1 MMPEYISVALQTLR
15 VNPLRTLLS
24 TLGVIIGVGSLVSI
38 LSLADGLEAFSRQEI
53 AATTDLQMITVAPVT
68 TDRAD
73 GVTLRRR
80 DYPVFTPADEAELQ
94 RLLGTTAQ
102 VALSSSYAGFWNVEG
117 DTAVMQAVIAAV
129 TPGVLVQRNAPLIA
143 GRVITDDDVASS
155 APVALLSVAATRALG
170 PEPAAAVGRAIRI
183 GDRSY
188 SVIGVLDPNGEE
200 SVARLAIPLVPP
212 ADLPG
217 AAEARP
223 PALAIRA
230 ARVEEAPAV
239 RAQTEAWLAQRW
251 DTAGRTFAVSSNVD
265 RVAQASRGMLIFKLV
280 MGTIAGISLVV
291 GGIGI
296 MNVLLASVT
305 ERTREIGIRRASG
318 ARRRDIRRQFLA
330 EAVAISAVGSGLGAV
345 LGMTVSVAALRVISN
360 LAEARVSAVFAW
372 ESIVFAIGAALFVGL
387 VFGMYPALRA
397 ARLSPIEALRHE

>member
-1 MMPEYISVALQTLR
+1 MPEYIAVALQTLR
-15 VNPLRTLLS
+15 ANPLRTLLS

-38 LSLADGLEAFSRQEI
+38 LSLADGLEAYSRQEI
-53 AATTDLQMITVAPVT
+53 AATTDLHMISVAPVT

-73 GVTLRRR
+73 GVLLRRR
-80 DYPVFTPADEAELQ
+80 DYPVFTPADEADLQ
-94 RLLGTTAQ
+94 RTLGAAAQ
-102 VALSSSYAGFWNVEG
+102 VALSTSYAGFWNAEG

-129 TPGVLVQRNAPLIA
+129 TPGTFAQRHIPLVA
-143 GRVITDDDVASS
+143 GRLITDDDVASA
-155 APVALLSVAATRALG
+155 APVALVSVTAARALG

-183 GDRSY
+183 GDRPY
-188 SVIGVLDPNGEE
+188 SVIGVLDPDGEE

-212 ADLPG
+212 GRLPG
-217 AAEARP
+217 ATDARP

-230 ARVEEAPAV
+230 GRVEEAPAV
-239 RAQTEAWLAQRW
+239 RARTEAWLAERW
-251 DTAGRTFAVSSNVD
+251 DTPGRTFTVASNVD
-265 RVAQASRGMLIFKLV
+265 RVAQASRGMLIFKLA
-280 MGTIAGISLVV
+280 MGAIAGISLVV

-305 ERTREIGIRRASG
+305 ERTREIGVRRASG

-330 EAVAISAVGSGLGAV
+330 EAVAISAVGSGLGAL
-345 LGMTVSVAALRVISN
+345 LGMAVSVAALRVISD
-360 LAEARVSAVFAW
+360 LADADVSAVFAW
-372 ESIVFAIGAALFVGL
+372 ESIAFAIAAALLVGL